1 MPRYFT
7 VEEAN
12 RTLPL
17 VRKIVEDIVSAHE
30 ALEGLVESY
39 RSIEGE
45 SADAGA
51 RRREVN
57 AQLQEQTREVNRF
70 IGELHELGVLF
81 KGFGEG
87 LVDFYS
93 KLEGRPIFLCWK
105 LGEEQVE
112 WWHEIDAGY
121 AGRQR
126 LPAGMQSGER

>member
-30 ALEGLVESY
+30 VLERLVESY
-39 RSIEGE
+39 RSIEGDSVE
-45 SADAGA
+45 AAN
-51 RRREVN
+51 RRREIN
-57 AQLQEQTREVNRF
+57 AHLQDQTREVNRF

-93 KLEGRPIFLCWK
+93 KLEGRPVFLCWK

-112 WWHEIDAGY
+112 WWHEVDAGY

-126 LPAGMQSGER
+126 LPARRLR